1 MPDDIIPP
9 KADLEKAVREAL
21 QTRGKGATDDERA
34 ALVRIVLGLLRLMID
49 PTGGLPATLASTL
62 FGTASVPVQTAQK
75 IVDYWLDGIKDVPPF
90 PQRPQMW
97 PIVAS
102 AFQTVLEPI
111 PDATTMGVL
120 VNVCI
125 GILQDRYPNGPRAA
139 KQGVAQ
145 AMVQAYN
152 VGV

>member
-1 MPDDIIPP
+1 MPDESIPP

-21 QTRGKGATDDERA
+21 EIRGKSADDERP
-34 ALVRIVLGLLRLMID
+34 ALTRIVLGLLRLMID
-49 PTGGLPATLASTL
+49 PTGGLPATLASTI
-62 FGTASVPVQTAQK
+62 FGTAPVAVQMAQQ
-75 IVDYWLDGIKDVPPF
+75 IVDYWLDGIRDMPPF

-97 PIVAS
+97 PILAS
-102 AFQTVLEPI
+102 AFRTVLEPI

-145 AMVQAYN
+145 AMVQAYD